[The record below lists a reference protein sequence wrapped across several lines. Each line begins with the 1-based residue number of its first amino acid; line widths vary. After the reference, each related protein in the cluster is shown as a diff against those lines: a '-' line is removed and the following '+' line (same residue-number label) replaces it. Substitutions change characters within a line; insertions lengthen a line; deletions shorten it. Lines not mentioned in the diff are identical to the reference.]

1 MICHEHKFEAQL
13 YSYHK
18 YFNENFF
25 AACQCLMRAQNSQRP
40 WHGHLRSTSWTEML
54 GFERDGSLS
63 RTTGT
68 MFRLP
73 KCYVWSGCIA
83 LVLWSS
89 EEYLHVYDTVHQPH
103 PHANNLLFT
112 RLRFLPLGLILIG
125 LIYQK
130 GLTIAKTI
138 KWLTAVTT
146 TKRTGGLNVQ
156 IFEWIIERD
165 SISSLFWKHHF
176 VENTLMSKMSHI
188 VSRRSVLARAQQLI
202 SNVILSSTSSSWMY
216 YFSALP
222 FKSLFHWFEWQV
234 SLLKKATRYLKW
246 QLTTVCIYSNRLT

>member
-1 MICHEHKFEAQL
+1 M
-13 YSYHK
+13 
-18 YFNENFF
+18 
-25 AACQCLMRAQNSQRP
+25 
-40 WHGHLRSTSWTEML
+40 
-54 GFERDGSLS
+54 
-63 RTTGT
+63 
-68 MFRLP
+68 
-73 KCYVWSGCIA
+73 
-83 LVLWSS
+83 
-89 EEYLHVYDTVHQPH
+89 
-103 PHANNLLFT
+103 FT

-146 TKRTGGLNVQ
+146 TKRTGGLNLQ
-156 IFEWIIERD
+156 IFEWIVERD
-165 SISSLFWKHHF
+165 FISSLFWKHHF
-176 VENTLMSKMSHI
+176 VENPLMSKMSHI

-234 SLLKKATRYLKW
+234 SLLNWRPPASQVAADICLHLFESIDLKFMD
-246 QLTTVCIYSNRLT
+246 T